1 MKRNIGTTDRIIRVI
16 GGLAILAA
24 GLLFGSWWGLIGLLP
39 LGTAAAGYCPV
50 YALLKINTC
59 GKDGCQGAARQH
71 GGSIA
76 T

>member
-1 MKRNIGTTDRIIRVI
+1 
-16 GGLAILAA
+16 LAA
-24 GLLFGSWWGLIGLLP
+24 GLLFGRWWGLIGLLP